1 MRTLGNRI
9 LVGALLLGATHCAGS
24 RPRPDARPVA
34 AADAATDSATG
45 GTQAPAAA
53 APSGVADLSL
63 ATWGGKTTTLKA
75 LSGPVTMLFLWST
88 DCKSCLRKL
97 AQMQE
102 LQRRSASEDGLRVVL
117 VNTDPADRQ
126 AVAKDLAAPLG
137 LSLPMTVDDRHQ
149 LRCHLRQRF
158 GAEFFPHTSEAG
170 PRVDNVP
177 LPLIAVL
184 GPGDKIWGEV
194 SNNDSQTDDAFIAE
208 KQYLITL
215 AKRGEM
221 PEKKPA
227 LNVRGEANLD
237 NGLQLVFPVM
247 TDEQIDQELPKVEAQ
262 ILQAY
267 PRLPS
272 AQRQRMLHQ
281 AVDTM
286 RRGGRVLLVP

>member
-1 MRTLGNRI
+1 
-9 LVGALLLGATHCAGS
+9 
-24 RPRPDARPVA
+24 
-34 AADAATDSATG
+34 
-45 GTQAPAAA
+45 
-53 APSGVADLSL
+53 
-63 ATWGGKTTTLKA
+63 
-75 LSGPVTMLFLWST
+75 MLFLWST

-177 LPLIAVL
+177 LPLLAVL

>member
-1 MRTLGNRI
+1 MWSG
-9 LVGALLLGATHCAGS
+9 GA
-24 RPRPDARPVA
+24 
-34 AADAATDSATG
+34 
-45 GTQAPAAA
+45 
-53 APSGVADLSL
+53 
-63 ATWGGKTTTLKA
+63 TTLKA

-88 DCKSCLRKL
+88 DCKACLRKL
-97 AQMQE
+97 SQLQA
-102 LQRRSASEDGLRVVL
+102 LQRRSASDSGLRIVL
-117 VNTDPADRQ
+117 VNTDPPERQ

-137 LSLPMTVDDRHQ
+137 LSLPMAVDDRHQ
-149 LRCHLRQRF
+149 LRCQLRQRF
-158 GAEFFPHTSEAG
+158 GAEFFPHTTESG
-170 PRVDNVP
+170 PRLDNVP
-177 LPLIAVL
+177 VPLTVVMA
-184 GPGDKIWGEV
+184 PGDKIWGEV
-194 SNNDSQTDDAFIAE
+194 SNNDSQSDDAFIAE

-215 AKRGEM
+215 AGRGEL

-237 NGLQLVFPVM
+237 NGLQLVFPAM
-247 TDEQIDQELPKVEAQ
+247 SDEQIDQELPKVEAQ